1 MEFNKIVWLSS
12 TKETKFSDHY
22 YLMIESGIY
31 KEEPIPPNVNLKD
44 KDSEVTQYYLKRLQE
59 EYVGIIIIVDE
70 AKIYISNE
78 NRH

>member
-1 MEFNKIVWLSS
+1 MEFNKLVWLSS
-12 TKETKFSDHY
+12 TKETKFSDNY
-22 YLMIESGIY
+22 KLLIESGMY
-31 KEEPIPPNVNLKD
+31 KEEPVPPNVNLKD
-44 KDSEVTQYYLKRLQE
+44 RDSEITQYYLKRVQE